1 MFKKP
6 CFRLL
11 LVTGLIFQTV
21 SPSASLAASVK
32 TAEQPK
38 HSMERREKKT
48 IHPAATHAEKLDS
61 WGDSRP
67 ARPFLEPGF
76 PQTAGM
82 VSKPLKQLDSCL
94 KKAIEQ
100 RITPGAVLLI
110 ARKGTIVK
118 HQAYGYSA
126 RYSDDQF
133 TPMEHPLPM
142 LNNTIF
148 DLASISKIF
157 TAAAVMKLYE
167 QGRFQLDDPV
177 YEYIPEFAENGK
189 QAVTIRQLLTHTS
202 GLRSGIPL
210 YKMGKN
216 REQRLQIALSW
227 PLENRP
233 GTSYIYSDLNMITLG
248 VLVERLSG
256 KRLDQFVRQEIT
268 DPLHMH
274 DTFYNPPQSLKH
286 RIAATEYQ
294 PWTGRNMV
302 WGEVHDENAAA
313 LDGVAGHA
321 GIFSTAH
328 DLAIFAHMFLMDG
341 KYGSTRI
348 LKKETIRL
356 MEKNYATP
364 FPGNDHG
371 LGWELNQGWYM
382 DALASPDAVGHT
394 GFTGTSL
401 VIHRNHG
408 TITILLTNRVHPTRE
423 TVSTNPLRRQITR
436 MTADAIPVR
445 IPGKIPVWFSGYG
458 DQLSRSLVASLPLIS
473 DERTLRFSTWYRMES
488 EADRGTIE
496 ISTDGLHWQA
506 LKQGTLTGNS
516 PGWKSSSISVPWEA
530 RFIRFRYQTDKTVNG
545 RGWYLKD
552 PVIETRGRSIPI
564 YLQGEGWKQ
573 RNY

>member
-1 MFKKP
+1 VFKKV

-11 LVTGLIFQTV
+11 LATGMILQTIFPAAT
-21 SPSASLAASVK
+21 LAAGVR
-32 TAEQPK
+32 TDEQPK

-48 IHPAATHAEKLDS
+48 NHPSVSHAEKPAN
-61 WGDSRP
+61 WGDSRSAKP
-67 ARPFLEPGF
+67 ILTLGS

-82 VSKPLKQLDSCL
+82 VSKPLKQLDSDL
-94 KKAIEQ
+94 EKAIQEKV
-100 RITPGAVLLI
+100 TPGAVLLI
-110 ARKGTIVK
+110 ARKGTVVK
-118 HQAYGYSA
+118 HQAYGYAA
-126 RYSDDQF
+126 RYGDDQF
-133 TPMEHPLPM
+133 TPLDHPLPM
-142 LNNTIF
+142 RHNTIF

-157 TAAAVMKLYE
+157 TAVAAMKLYE

-177 YEYIPEFAENGK
+177 SRYIPEFAENGK

-202 GLRSGIPL
+202 GFRSGIPL
-210 YKMGKN
+210 YKMGKD
-216 REQRLQIALSW
+216 RKQRLRMALRY
-227 PLENRP
+227 PLKNPP
-233 GTSYIYSDLNMITLG
+233 GTSYTYSDLNMITLG

-268 DPLHMH
+268 EPLHMH
-274 DTFYNPPQSLKH
+274 DTFYNPSPSLKQ

-294 PWTGRNMV
+294 PWTGRNLV

-321 GIFSTAH
+321 GLFSTAR

-356 MEKNYATP
+356 MEKNYTTP

-382 DALASPDAVGHT
+382 DALTSPDAIGHT

-401 VIHRNHG
+401 VIHRSHG

-423 TVSTNPLRRQITR
+423 TVSTNPLRREITR
-436 MTADAIPVR
+436 KTADAIPVR
-445 IPGKIPVWFSGYG
+445 ISGKTPAWFSGYG

-473 DERTLRFSTWYRMES
+473 DERTLRFSIWYRMEPK
-488 EADRGTIE
+488 ADQGTIE
-496 ISTDGLHWQA
+496 VSTDGLHWQA
-506 LKQGTLTGNS
+506 LNQGTFTGNS
-516 PGWKSSSISVPWEA
+516 PGWTSSSIPVPREA
-530 RFIRFRYQTDKTVNG
+530 RFIRFHYQTDQTVNG
-545 RGWYLKD
+545 RGWYVKS
-552 PVIETRGRSIPI
+552 PVIETRGRTIPL

>member
-1 MFKKP
+1 
-6 CFRLL
+6 
-11 LVTGLIFQTV
+11 
-21 SPSASLAASVK
+21 
-32 TAEQPK
+32 
-38 HSMERREKKT
+38 MERRGKKNIRPSRNHHEK
-48 IHPAATHAEKLDS
+48 PVS

-67 ARPFLEPGF
+67 ASPVLVPGF

-82 VSKPLKQLDSCL
+82 VSKPLKHADSYIE
-94 KKAIEQ
+94 KAIQEKVV
-100 RITPGAVLLI
+100 PGAVLLV
-110 ARKGTIVK
+110 AKKGTVVK
-118 HQAYGYSA
+118 HQAYGCAA
-126 RYSDDQF
+126 RYSDSRF
-133 TPMEHPLPM
+133 TPLDQPVPM
-142 LNNTIF
+142 RTHTIF

-157 TAAAVMKLYE
+157 TAVAAMKLYE

-177 YEYIPEFAENGK
+177 SRYIPEFAENGK

-202 GLRSGIPL
+202 GFRSGIPL

-216 REQRLQIALSW
+216 REQRLQIALRW
-227 PLENRP
+227 PLENPP
-233 GTSYIYSDLNMITLG
+233 GTTYTYSDLNMITLG

-268 DPLHMH
+268 EPLHMH
-274 DTFYNPPQSLKH
+274 DTFYNPPPSLKH

-294 PWTGRNMV
+294 PWTGRTLV

-321 GIFSTAH
+321 GLFSTAR
-328 DLAIFAHMFLMDG
+328 DLAVFAHMFLMDG

-348 LKKETIRL
+348 LKKETVRL
-356 MEKNYATP
+356 MEKNYGTP
-364 FPGNDHG
+364 STGHDHG

-382 DALASPDAVGHT
+382 DALASPETMGHT

-401 VIHRNHG
+401 VIHRSHG

-423 TVSTNPLRRQITR
+423 TVSANPLRREIAR

-458 DQLSRSLVASLPLIS
+458 DQLSRSLVASLPLLS
-473 DERTLRFSTWYRMES
+473 GERTLRFSTWYRIEQGM
-488 EADRGTIE
+488 DQGTIE
-496 ISTDGLHWQA
+496 ISNDGMHWQR
-506 LKQGTLTGNS
+506 LSPKTFTGSS
-516 PGWKSSSISVPWEA
+516 PGWISLSIPVPAKA
-530 RFIRFRYQTDKTVNG
+530 RFIRFHYQTDETVNG
-545 RGWYLKD
+545 RGWYIKN
-552 PVIETRGRSIPI
+552 PVIETHGRTIPL